1 MKYNFFKKKIIKIQ
15 KSIYNNFLLKFLN
28 NFNNN
33 NNNIIKFLRNNI
45 KIKNERYNNQ
55 KQQLKKMKEI

>member
-15 KSIYNNFLLKFLN
+15 KLIYNNFLLKFLN

-33 NNNIIKFLRNNI
+33 SIIKFLRNKF

-55 KQQLKKMKEI
+55 KQLLKKMKEI